1 MSIFNRKIR
10 DELIRKLCLCCLFF
24 VLVFLFHILL
34 HPFASS
40 APFPFDSIDWSRIVW
55 YEVRG
60 MLETVAVRGKK
71 GKTWGWKKKHTRF
84 NVLFFNVLDP
94 LILKGF
100 KVGMSLWAMYGSQ
113 YLRFAF
119 NSQCKIFEA
128 YISIINYGDGEEQH
142 CHGWIEWILF
152 RRSCVRCK
160 SSPEQIFDDHSFVFP
175 QDRTVHFS

>member
-1 MSIFNRKIR
+1 MLMLFIFCFGFSLPHFTPPICLLRALPFR
-10 DELIRKLCLCCLFF
+10 LDRLITHRL
-24 VLVFLFHILL
+24 
-34 HPFASS
+34 
-40 APFPFDSIDWSRIVW
+40 
-55 YEVRG
+55 VRG
-60 MLETVAVRGKK
+60 SRDVRNCRRTGKK

-128 YISIINYGDGEEQH
+128 YISIINYGDGEDQH

-160 SSPEQIFDDHSFVFP
+160 SSPEQIFDDHVFLFP